1 MRQNQ
6 NKMTSECAWEGH
18 SCSGRVQPFILA
30 PGLPRSVG
38 KRPTRGGEVPPD
50 PRPGA
55 PRLLPART
63 LAPRSLSHSKSPV
76 PSTKLLPL
84 AKEGKEGDKSKQ
96 RTEKIHPPHP
106 RRHFSHSEQSGSLEL
121 GEGAT
126 RVFTQSPSR
135 MCPPFTLWKH
145 SVRASHQDH
154 GHFWAWIS

>member
-55 PRLLPART
+55 PRPLPART

-96 RTEKIHPPHP
+96 RTEKIHPPPPPKAFQPLRTIWKPGAGRGSNQSVHP
-106 RRHFSHSEQSGSLEL
+106 KSF
-121 GEGAT
+121 
-126 RVFTQSPSR
+126 
-135 MCPPFTLWKH
+135 
-145 SVRASHQDH
+145 
-154 GHFWAWIS
+154 